1 MTLTKSHPK
10 SQFLTLNPGS
20 TYCDNFL
27 QGYGTNTRVVVLQVL
42 SLHNNERIIVEYV
55 KKDDYE
61 EQT

>member
-10 SQFLTLNPGS
+10 SQFLTLNPG
-20 TYCDNFL
+20 TVYCDNFL

-55 KKDDYE
+55 KKDDYK
-61 EQT
+61 EQV